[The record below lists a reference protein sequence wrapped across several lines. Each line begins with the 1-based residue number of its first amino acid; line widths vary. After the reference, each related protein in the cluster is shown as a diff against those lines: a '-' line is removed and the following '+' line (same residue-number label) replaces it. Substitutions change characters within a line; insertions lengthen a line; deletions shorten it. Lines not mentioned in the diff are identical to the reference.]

1 MPLML
6 YKWEGSHF
14 CFSFLNLIS
23 LESFKSA
30 ISFGSGWPAECKCQ
44 KCKAYKKLLWN
55 LEHIHDW
62 MTEQLKKKT
71 NGMTARFVRPGS
83 AAFYLTA
90 SPKNVEYILK
100 TNFDNYP
107 KGPETCNNLSDLLGS
122 SIFNVD
128 GEPWKEQRRVAMHEF
143 TTKSLR
149 NFMHEIVQVELDNR
163 LIPVLSKASSE
174 GVLVDLHDIFMRFT
188 FDTICNLGFGVDPGC
203 LDISLPNVKLA
214 HAFDT
219 ATAITSCRFF
229 MYPFVWGT
237 KRALNIGSER
247 ILRESLRQIN
257 EFAMHVIQ
265 KRREK
270 LLESSTEP
278 RNGLNSDDAPESLSS
293 PPHMDLLSRF
303 MGITTEA
310 EKSTLDS
317 SGGDDQ
323 KRGGYSDVFLRD
335 IVISFLL
342 AGRDSTSSGI
352 SWLFWLLSRHR
363 RVVDA
368 IRAEIREV
376 VKSRNC
382 TNLSTDA
389 SKFTYEELKN
399 MHYLHAALSES
410 LRLHPPLPVD
420 TKFALKEDV
429 LPDGTH
435 IPKGSVVAYGP
446 YAMGRMEQLWG
457 SDCLEFKPERWLQN
471 GVFVPQCPYKYAVF
485 QAGPRI
491 CLGKELALLQIKL
504 VTAGLINRFDFYV
517 PEDFKPTYELSLLL
531 PMKYGLPTKISLRE
545 RES

>member
-1 MPLML
+1 MYGKNKGPVV
-6 YKWEGSHF
+6 YPIVGNF
-14 CFSFLNLIS
+14 I
-23 LESFKSA
+23 A
-30 ISFGSGWPAECKCQ
+30 V
-44 KCKAYKKLLWN
+44 LWN

-62 MTEQLKKKT
+62 LTEQLKKKT
-71 NGMTARFVRPGS
+71 NSMTARLLRPGS
-83 AAFYLTA
+83 VPFYLTA

-100 TNFDNYP
+100 TNFENYP

-122 SIFNVD
+122 SIFSVD
-128 GEPWKEQRRVAMHEF
+128 GELWKEQRRVAMHEF
-143 TTKSLR
+143 TKKSLR

-163 LIPVLSKASSE
+163 LIPVLAKASSE
-174 GVLVDLHDIFMRFT
+174 GVLVDLHDLFMRFT

-203 LDISLPNVKLA
+203 LHLSLPNVKLA

-219 ATAITSCRFF
+219 ATAITSSRFF

-247 ILRESLRQIN
+247 ILRESIRQID

-265 KRREK
+265 KRRQK
-270 LLESSTEP
+270 LLESSTEL
-278 RNGLNSDDAPESLSS
+278 RSGLNSDDAPEPLSS

-303 MGITTEA
+303 MGVATEA
-310 EKSTLDS
+310 EKLRTLDS

-342 AGRDSTSSGI
+342 AGRDTTSSGL

-382 TNLSTDA
+382 TNLSTGA

-410 LRLHPPLPVD
+410 LRLYPPLPLD
-420 TKFALKEDV
+420 TKFAVKEDV

-435 IPKGSVVAYGP
+435 IPKGSIVAYAP

-504 VTAGLINRFDFYV
+504 VTAGLINCFDFYV
-517 PEDFKPTYELSLLL
+517 PEDFKPTYEVSLLL
-531 PMKYGLPTKISLRE
+531 PMKYGLPTKISPRE
-545 RES
+545 RESGGETGGSRV